1 MSTCPRCKGHLTD
14 SHRCPRSP
22 GRVAFEMSLA
32 AIAGGFAALL
42 IVSLI
47 DPHGQVTM
55 DAVWLVIGA
64 LVGVG
69 LDRVLRR

>member
-1 MSTCPRCKGHLTD
+1 
-14 SHRCPRSP
+14 
-22 GRVAFEMSLA
+22 MSLA

-69 LDRVLRR
+69 LDRLLRR